1 MTRAG
6 SIWVFGGVEAGA
18 KKSGMRMERTYT
30 DALAVLSWMPRGAE
44 GGPKLEWTWPA
55 VRRRARLPAS
65 QLGSLL
71 LTRRVLR
78 AGGAA
83 DGDLRAG
90 KL

>member
-71 LTRRVLR
+71 LTR
-78 AGGAA
+78 
-83 DGDLRAG
+83 
-90 KL
+90 